1 MNRKSMLIKL
11 LDQTKEEGNLYI
23 ITITLAV
30 TFIFNLMNIF
40 HIDGSG
46 YTNTFE
52 KISSGYLIL
61 LTIIF
66 VLGLTFYSNNYLLQ
80 VKSKEIGI
88 EMLGGL
94 EPSSLAKGLTY
105 QTIILNLKG
114 SFLGSLLGVVLVP
127 LFNFWGN
134 ANRIFEISI
143 EGVLYTLAILLIQ
156 TTMVLMV
163 NYGFGY
169 TKDIN
174 ELIDREESLSYLK
187 QNKSLKEFKNYMY
200 IYFVLLISPLLIF
213 FIGNDLKEIR
223 DGLILLFTFISSISL
238 FMIIEK
244 VIPLY
249 IDKEINNSLNKKIK
263 LIVLKNIKFRL
274 YNSKFIFYGLTFIV
288 MNFIYSFKAF
298 DNSKILTY
306 NLIVL
311 SISLIL
317 ISFTLVYRILSDTLA
332 QAKHL
337 SKLYFLGYLKSEIIF
352 IVKSDIK
359 ALMIIGSGINLIS
372 IICFLTPLLIK
383 DGLSF
388 YILIESLFIYISV
401 LTICYFLARGISLK
415 IINKNLK
422 ECRI

>member
-23 ITITLAV
+23 LTISLSV

-46 YTNTFE
+46 YVNTFE
-52 KISSGYLIL
+52 KISAGYLIL
-61 LTIIF
+61 ITIIF

-94 EPSSLAKGLTY
+94 EPASLAKGLTY
-105 QTIILNLKG
+105 QTVILNLKG
-114 SFLGSLLGVVLVP
+114 AVIGSLLGVGIVP
-127 LFNFWGN
+127 LFNFFGN
-134 ANRIFEISI
+134 SNSVFEISI
-143 EGVLYTLAILLIQ
+143 EGILYTLAILFLQ
-156 TTMVLMV
+156 TIMVLIV

-187 QNKSLKEFKNYMY
+187 ENKNLKGFKNWMY
-200 IYFVLLISPLLIF
+200 IFFVLLISPLLIF
-213 FIGNDLKEIR
+213 FIGNDLKEVR
-223 DGLILLFTFISSISL
+223 DGLIVVFTFVSSISL
-238 FMIIEK
+238 FFIVEK
-244 VIPLY
+244 FIPLY
-249 IDKEINNSLNKKIK
+249 IDKEIDKSLNRKIK
-263 LIVLKNIKFRL
+263 LIVLKNVKFRL

-288 MNFIYSFKAF
+288 MNFIYSFKTL
-298 DNSKILTY
+298 DNNKIVIY

-311 SISLIL
+311 SISLFL
-317 ISFTLVYRILSDTLA
+317 ISFTLIYRILSDTLA

-337 SKLYFLGYLKSEIIF
+337 SKLYFLGYLKSEILF

-359 ALMIIGSGINLIS
+359 ALMIIGAGLNIIS
-372 IICFLTPLLIK
+372 IICFLTPLLAR
-383 DGLSF
+383 DGYGF
-388 YILIESLFIYISV
+388 YILIEFLFIYIGI
-401 LTICYFLARGISLK
+401 LTICYFLARGISLR
-415 IINKNLK
+415 IIKRNLK
-422 ECRI
+422 GD